1 MALSAQAGPLVT
13 FVNPGFDYNPDVG
26 PNVRHKGDLFADPR
40 TNLAYSPGNP
50 STSLVFGWPT
60 VGAVP
65 IIDQI
70 PSTLSATNIASTG
83 AITSN
88 KVTLVASSG
97 AGITVGASVFNP
109 ASNQTV
115 TGLWGIDVCAARTAT
130 GTFTNGSASIGCTNN
145 NILGVK
151 NGDALTLTTSGTLP
165 TPFALLTTNYV
176 VAIQTGSFPASGA
189 AAKLLL
195 ALAPGG
201 APIAATSAG
210 SGTQTLNFIV
220 PSTQSPNQSPILFG
234 QANNPTGPVA
244 SWNPAFAISR
254 AIVITTTADDTAGF
268 YTVNGYDIYG
278 YPMTQ
283 TVAGVS
289 STTVTTTK
297 AFKYISSVVTSGT
310 INSTTASVGT
320 TDVIGL
326 PLRTDDFAYL
336 SVWWGATAQ
345 TLLTSDAGPG
355 LVPADIAV
363 PSATTGDVR
372 GTFLLPTSASN
383 GTRRLSVFWTPL
395 PANLTTTAGILGQ
408 TQF

>member
-13 FVNPGFDYNPDVG
+13 FVTPAFDSNPDVG
-26 PNVRHKGDLFADPR
+26 PNVWHKGSLFGDPR
-40 TNLAYSPGNP
+40 LNLAYSPGNP

-70 PSTLSATNIASTG
+70 PSTLSATNIASSG

-88 KVTLVASSG
+88 VVTLVSSSA
-97 AGITVGASVFNP
+97 AGITVGCSVFNP
-109 ASNQTV
+109 ASNKTV

-130 GTFTNGSASIGCTNN
+130 GTFTNASASIGCTNN

-151 NGDALTLTTSGTLP
+151 AGDSLTLTSSGTLP
-165 TPFALLTTNYV
+165 TPFALLTTYYV
-176 VAIQTGSFPASGA
+176 LAIQTGSFPASGA
-189 AAKLLL
+189 AAKLML

-201 APIAATSAG
+201 TPITATSAG
-210 SGTQTLNFIV
+210 SGTQTLNFV
-220 PSTQSPNQSPILFG
+220 APSTQSPVLFG
-234 QANNPTGPVA
+234 QANNPTGPIA
-244 SWNPAFAISR
+244 AWNPAFAISR
-254 AIVITTTADDTAGF
+254 AIIITTTADDTGGF

-289 STTVTTTK
+289 SSTVTTTK

-326 PLRTDDFAYL
+326 PLRADDFAYL
-336 SVWWGATAQ
+336 GVWWGATVQ

-355 LVPADIAV
+355 LVPADIAI

-383 GTRRLSVFWTPL
+383 GTRRLSIFWTPL
-395 PANLTTTAGILGQ
+395 PANIATTSGLLGQ